1 MSHRL
6 TEALDAIPM
15 ESGHPTDP
23 NQIQIGG
30 SHYIKNTIQPWDFM
44 ESIMS
49 QEGFESYLQGN
60 VIKYISRYKAKN
72 GVQDL
77 QKAQHYLAK
86 LISFITK

>member
-1 MSHRL
+1 
-6 TEALDAIPM
+6 M
-15 ESGHPTDP
+15 ESKTASNP

-30 SHYIKNTIQPWDFM
+30 SHYIKNAIQPWDYM
-44 ESIMS
+44 ESVMS
-49 QEGFESYLQGN
+49 HEGFEAYLQGN

-86 LISFITK
+86 LINHLTK